1 MARNLT
7 KRLKRQDT
15 SDSHGKQRAEE
26 IFQEKTY
33 NLGIDE
39 FDINTEIIKLMA
51 GEILQKTE
59 FFDMIKKSNLKQQ
72 NQANDEQNFGNIGAI
87 KSSKGSPELVKNE
100 KERLDNSAS

>member
-7 KRLKRQDT
+7 KRLRRQETD
-15 SDSHGKQRAEE
+15 DSHGKARAEE
-26 IFQEKTY
+26 IFQDKTF

-59 FFDMIKKSNLKQQ
+59 FFDMIKLSNQRQEIMGK
-72 NQANDEQNFGNIGAI
+72 
-87 KSSKGSPELVKNE
+87 
-100 KERLDNSAS
+100 DN

>member
-1 MARNLT
+1 MQTESDVAEFR
-7 KRLKRQDT
+7 KVWRQGQVQV
-15 SDSHGKQRAEE
+15 HVQNQKCRGHHVKQRAEE

-59 FFDMIKKSNLKQQ
+59 FFDMIKKSNSKQQ
-72 NQANDEQNFGNIGAI
+72 N
-87 KSSKGSPELVKNE
+87 
-100 KERLDNSAS
+100 